1 MSVARW
7 LTPLRRCWRGA
18 CQHVRM
24 HLDSRTA
31 QRMWPPILGWEKAVT
46 VTLVAF
52 IVLDLTAARR
62 P

>member
-1 MSVARW
+1 M
-7 LTPLRRCWRGA
+7 LEGA

-31 QRMWPPILGWEKAVT
+31 RRMWPPILGWQKAVT

>member
-1 MSVARW
+1 MSVARSHPAAPM
-7 LTPLRRCWRGA
+7 LEGA

-31 QRMWPPILGWEKAVT
+31 RRMWPPILGWQKAVT